1 MKASKLSL
9 DLIQVYSVC
18 LVYIIPS
25 EIQRETEMSLRYL
38 ESTYCR
44 DSNLRVWGGKVF
56 NGL

>member
-25 EIQRETEMSLRYL
+25 EIQREKCHSDTL
-38 ESTYCR
+38 
-44 DSNLRVWGGKVF
+44 KVHTVEI
-56 NGL
+56 LT